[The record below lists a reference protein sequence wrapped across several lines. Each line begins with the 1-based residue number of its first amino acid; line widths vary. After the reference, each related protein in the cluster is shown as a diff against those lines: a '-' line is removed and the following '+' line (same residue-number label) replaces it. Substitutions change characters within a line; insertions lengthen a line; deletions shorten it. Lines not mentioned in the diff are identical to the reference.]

1 MDLSQSMSRSQSQ
14 NHMLHGPA
22 PRDRQLPPSSSS
34 VALHSHT
41 HHHVRPL
48 PPAAAAAGTAV
59 PSTSRTGTT
68 ATVVATTAAA
78 AAAAASAC
86 ASAPASTNVSSI
98 PGKHVLSHA
107 RFDPTHISSQLP
119 SYAPAP
125 SYTHTPSHDPNL
137 LSFSDAPT
145 TELAPILPAAKHTDN
160 GGHTLP
166 SLSSVTG
173 PPPPRFPPITS
184 SQPIEQQ
191 QQQHQQQQQQQHRR
205 QQQQQPPLSPP
216 TSPQHQQQRQQ
227 QQSLPKQTQSHPPS
241 LVRSKTTTVPVT
253 HWPSLNPLT
262 TYYTPSHAQSAGSPA
277 RMDLDVSSNAAMS
290 AASPDRFYEGRAAS
304 VSLDDPDVRM
314 AAEALGDLRA
324 DFINSPPARHTPL
337 PRASPSV
344 SITSNPQTNSEEP
357 LFSLL
362 TTSHPLLATTIEGA
376 TSAYNNS
383 KNFSPRFKSSA
394 EYVEGYLT
402 PIANTVGTVGRK
414 TGVEGGVRWFLGA
427 GRRHQSTDLEAA
439 DGGSHKRRKVDTGED
454 LARLMIDAQ
463 SNVMPDV
470 DSPRDPYVFKHDRR
484 LSRASTIDTLPAYD
498 DYRSPAYTEN
508 EKSER
513 PTSSNAAWQ
522 SRLIMSTSGL
532 SVAMSEESLRSLKYC
547 LRWLRWANEHIG
559 GVINNLKST
568 LEQYEKT
575 GDSQQGQEPEV
586 SSDGDHVMID
596 GQPDSI
602 SEQDRTM
609 LAARIASLKGDVL
622 KTLRDVIETVS
633 KYAGG
638 ALPDNAR
645 TLVRRHLTTLPQRF
659 RYASMVEQQQGEKT
673 GEQAREEAMR
683 EGAHRVLVLAKE
695 GLDMM
700 AQVSGVLDGTIV
712 SAEEW
717 CERLGKKKRDQ
728 REAVLPQ
735 SQPQEVDVKI
745 APA

>member
-1 MDLSQSMSRSQSQ
+1 
-14 NHMLHGPA
+14 
-22 PRDRQLPPSSSS
+22 
-34 VALHSHT
+34 
-41 HHHVRPL
+41 
-48 PPAAAAAGTAV
+48 
-59 PSTSRTGTT
+59 
-68 ATVVATTAAA
+68 
-78 AAAAASAC
+78 
-86 ASAPASTNVSSI
+86 
-98 PGKHVLSHA
+98 
-107 RFDPTHISSQLP
+107 
-119 SYAPAP
+119 
-125 SYTHTPSHDPNL
+125 
-137 LSFSDAPT
+137 
-145 TELAPILPAAKHTDN
+145 
-160 GGHTLP
+160 
-166 SLSSVTG
+166 
-173 PPPPRFPPITS
+173 
-184 SQPIEQQ
+184 
-191 QQQHQQQQQQQHRR
+191 
-205 QQQQQPPLSPP
+205 
-216 TSPQHQQQRQQ
+216 
-227 QQSLPKQTQSHPPS
+227 
-241 LVRSKTTTVPVT
+241 
-253 HWPSLNPLT
+253 
-262 TYYTPSHAQSAGSPA
+262 
-277 RMDLDVSSNAAMS
+277 MDLDVVSNSAMS

-337 PRASPSV
+337 PRASPAV
-344 SITSNPQTNSEEP
+344 SITSNPQLKSEEP

-427 GRRHQSTDLEAA
+427 GRRHQSNDIEAA

-463 SNVMPDV
+463 SNIMPDV

-498 DYRSPAYTEN
+498 DYRSPAYSEN
-508 EKSER
+508 EKAER

-532 SVAMSEESLRSLKYC
+532 SVAMSDESLRSLKYC

-559 GVINNLKST
+559 GVINNLKTT
-568 LEQYEKT
+568 LEQFEKP
-575 GDSQQGQEPEV
+575 GQPQQEEQTAV
-586 SSDGDHVMID
+586 TSDGDYVMAD
-596 GQPDSI
+596 SQPEPM
-602 SEQDRTM
+602 SEQERTI
-609 LAARIASLKGDVL
+609 LAAKIASLKGDVL
-622 KTLRDVIETVS
+622 KTLQNVIVTVS

-638 ALPDNAR
+638 ALPENAR
-645 TLVRRHLTTLPQRF
+645 LLVRRHLTTLPQRF
-659 RYASMVEQQQGEKT
+659 RYASMVEHQQAEKV
-673 GEQAREEAMR
+673 GDQEAMR

-700 AQVSGVLDGTIV
+700 SQVSGVLDGTIV

-735 SQPQEVDVKI
+735 TQPQEGDVKI
-745 APA
+745 ALV

>member
-1 MDLSQSMSRSQSQ
+1 MDLSLSQSMSQ

-22 PRDRQLPPSSSS
+22 SGDRQLPPSSSS
-34 VALHSHT
+34 AAPTTHT
-41 HHHVRPL
+41 RPHTTLL
-48 PPAAAAAGTAV
+48 PAT
-59 PSTSRTGTT
+59 TSITT
-68 ATVVATTAAA
+68 HTTTAAA
-78 AAAAASAC
+78 ATTFGATGPSSTTTAS
-86 ASAPASTNVSSI
+86 SSSF
-98 PGKHVLSHA
+98 PSSKNKHVLSHT

-119 SYAPAP
+119 SYAPP
-125 SYTHTPSHDPNL
+125 SYAHAQSHDPNL
-137 LSFSDAPT
+137 LRFPDAPT
-145 TELAPILPAAKHTDN
+145 TELAPILPAAKHNDN
-160 GGHTLP
+160 VGHNLP

-173 PPPPRFPPITS
+173 PPPPPRFAPPPL
-184 SQPIEQQ
+184 SQPIEPQPKPQRHQPPPPPLPPQQ
-191 QQQHQQQQQQQHRR
+191 QQKQQQQ
-205 QQQQQPPLSPP
+205 
-216 TSPQHQQQRQQ
+216 
-227 QQSLPKQTQSHPPS
+227 LPVLTRAS
-241 LVRSKTTTVPVT
+241 TNTVPLT
-253 HWPSLNPLT
+253 HWPSLNPFT
-262 TYYTPSHAQSAGSPA
+262 TYYTPSHAQPADSPA
-277 RMDLDVSSNAAMS
+277 RMDLDVISNSAMS

-337 PRASPSV
+337 PRGSPAVSV
-344 SITSNPQTNSEEP
+344 TSNPQPKPQTPAEEP
-357 LFSLL
+357 LLSLL
-362 TTSHPLLATTIEGA
+362 TTSHPIIANTIENA

-454 LARLMIDAQ
+454 LARLMADSQ
-463 SNVMPDV
+463 TNVMPDV

-508 EKSER
+508 EKAER
-513 PTSSNAAWQ
+513 PTGSSNAAWQ

-532 SVAMSEESLRSLKYC
+532 SVAMSDESLRSLKYC
-547 LRWLRWANEHIG
+547 LRWLRWANEHLG
-559 GVINNLKST
+559 GVINNLKT
-568 LEQYEKT
+568 ALEQYEKA
-575 GDSQQGQEPEV
+575 GQPAEQSDSN
-586 SSDGDHVMID
+586 SDGDHMMVD
-596 GQPDSI
+596 SQPDPA
-602 SEQDRTM
+602 EQQKRNQ
-609 LAARIASLKGDVL
+609 LAGQITRFKGDILRTL
-622 KTLRDVIETVS
+622 KTCIDTVS

-638 ALPDNAR
+638 ALPENAR
-645 TLVRRHLTTLPQRF
+645 VLVRRHLTTLPQRF
-659 RYASMVEQQQGEKT
+659 RYASAVEQQQGDKT
-673 GEQAREEAMR
+673 GDKAQEEAMR

-700 AQVSGVLDGTIV
+700 AQVSGVVDGTIV

-717 CERLGKKKRDQ
+717 CERLGKKKRDHGDT
-728 REAVLPQ
+728 VLPQ
-735 SQPQEVDVKI
+735 SQPYEGDVKI

>member
-1 MDLSQSMSRSQSQ
+1 MDLSQSMSQSQSQ

-34 VALHSHT
+34 VAHSQT
-41 HHHVRPL
+41 HHHIRPL
-48 PPAAAAAGTAV
+48 P
-59 PSTSRTGTT
+59 S
-68 ATVVATTAAA
+68 
-78 AAAAASAC
+78 AAASTTTTTTTIS
-86 ASAPASTNVSSI
+86 ASASTTISSSSSSI
-98 PGKHVLSHA
+98 PSKHVLSHA
-107 RFDPTHISSQLP
+107 RFDPTHIPSQLP
-119 SYAPAP
+119 SYAPP
-125 SYTHTPSHDPNL
+125 SYAHAQSHDPNL
-137 LSFSDAPT
+137 LRFPDAPT
-145 TELAPILPAAKHTDN
+145 TELAPILPATKQNDN
-160 GGHTLP
+160 GGHNLP

-173 PPPPRFPPITS
+173 PPPPRFAAITA

-191 QQQHQQQQQQQHRR
+191 PT
-205 QQQQQPPLSPP
+205 PPS
-216 TSPQHQQQRQQ
+216 QHQQQRQQ
-227 QQSLPKQTQSHPPS
+227 PQLPS
-241 LVRSKTTTVPVT
+241 LARSTTTTVPVT

-262 TYYTPSHAQSAGSPA
+262 TFYTPSHAQSADSPA
-277 RMDLDVSSNAAMS
+277 RMDLDVSSNSVMS

-337 PRASPSV
+337 PRASSAV
-344 SITSNPQTNSEEP
+344 SITSNSQMKSEEP

-508 EKSER
+508 EKPER

-575 GDSQQGQEPEV
+575 GQSQQEEQTEV
-586 SSDGDHVMID
+586 SNDGDHMMVD
-596 GQPDSI
+596 SQPDSM

-609 LAARIASLKGDVL
+609 LAAKIASLKGDVL

-673 GEQAREEAMR
+673 GDQAREEAMR

-700 AQVSGVLDGTIV
+700 SQVSGVLDGTIV

-728 REAVLPQ
+728 RDEVLPQ
-735 SQPQEVDVKI
+735 SQPQEGDVKI
-745 APA
+745 DLA

>member
-41 HHHVRPL
+41 HHHVHPL
-48 PPAAAAAGTAV
+48 PPAAAAAAAAGTAV

-68 ATVVATTAAA
+68 ATVVATAT
-78 AAAAASAC
+78 AAASAC
-86 ASAPASTNVSSI
+86 ASAPASTNISSI

-125 SYTHTPSHDPNL
+125 SYTHTQSHDPNL
-137 LSFSDAPT
+137 LSFPDAPT

-160 GGHTLP
+160 GGHNLP

-191 QQQHQQQQQQQHRR
+191 QQQQHRR
-205 QQQQQPPLSPP
+205 QQPPLPPP

-227 QQSLPKQTQSHPPS
+227 QQSLPKQTQPHPPS

-262 TYYTPSHAQSAGSPA
+262 TYYTPSHAQSADSPA

-575 GDSQQGQEPEV
+575 GDSQQAQQPEV

>member
-1 MDLSQSMSRSQSQ
+1 LTSETSVPVSLLPLLVLVSCRAPPRELSSTRRPNILCEMDLSQSMSQSQSQ

-34 VALHSHT
+34 VAHSQT
-41 HHHVRPL
+41 HHHIRPL
-48 PPAAAAAGTAV
+48 P
-59 PSTSRTGTT
+59 S
-68 ATVVATTAAA
+68 
-78 AAAAASAC
+78 AAASTTTTTTTIS
-86 ASAPASTNVSSI
+86 ASASTTISSSSSSI
-98 PGKHVLSHA
+98 PSKHVLSHA
-107 RFDPTHISSQLP
+107 RFDPTHIPSQLP
-119 SYAPAP
+119 SYAPP
-125 SYTHTPSHDPNL
+125 SYAHAQSHDPNL
-137 LSFSDAPT
+137 LRFPDAPT
-145 TELAPILPAAKHTDN
+145 TELAPILPATKQNDN
-160 GGHTLP
+160 GGHNLP

-173 PPPPRFPPITS
+173 PPPPRFAAITA

-191 QQQHQQQQQQQHRR
+191 PT
-205 QQQQQPPLSPP
+205 PPS
-216 TSPQHQQQRQQ
+216 QHQQQRQQ
-227 QQSLPKQTQSHPPS
+227 PQLPS
-241 LVRSKTTTVPVT
+241 LARSTTTTVPVT

-262 TYYTPSHAQSAGSPA
+262 TFYTPSHAQSADSPA
-277 RMDLDVSSNAAMS
+277 RMDLDVSSNSVMS

-337 PRASPSV
+337 PRASSAV
-344 SITSNPQTNSEEP
+344 SITSNSQMKSEEP

-508 EKSER
+508 EKPER

-575 GDSQQGQEPEV
+575 GQSQQEEQTEV
-586 SSDGDHVMID
+586 SNDGDHMMVD
-596 GQPDSI
+596 SQPDSM

-609 LAARIASLKGDVL
+609 LAAKIASLKGDVL

-673 GEQAREEAMR
+673 GDQAREEAMR

-700 AQVSGVLDGTIV
+700 SQVSGVLDGTIV

-728 REAVLPQ
+728 RDEVLPQ
-735 SQPQEVDVKI
+735 SQPQEGDVKI
-745 APA
+745 DLA

>member
-1 MDLSQSMSRSQSQ
+1 
-14 NHMLHGPA
+14 
-22 PRDRQLPPSSSS
+22 
-34 VALHSHT
+34 
-41 HHHVRPL
+41 
-48 PPAAAAAGTAV
+48 
-59 PSTSRTGTT
+59 
-68 ATVVATTAAA
+68 
-78 AAAAASAC
+78 
-86 ASAPASTNVSSI
+86 
-98 PGKHVLSHA
+98 
-107 RFDPTHISSQLP
+107 
-119 SYAPAP
+119 
-125 SYTHTPSHDPNL
+125 
-137 LSFSDAPT
+137 
-145 TELAPILPAAKHTDN
+145 
-160 GGHTLP
+160 
-166 SLSSVTG
+166 
-173 PPPPRFPPITS
+173 
-184 SQPIEQQ
+184 
-191 QQQHQQQQQQQHRR
+191 
-205 QQQQQPPLSPP
+205 
-216 TSPQHQQQRQQ
+216 
-227 QQSLPKQTQSHPPS
+227 
-241 LVRSKTTTVPVT
+241 
-253 HWPSLNPLT
+253 
-262 TYYTPSHAQSAGSPA
+262 
-277 RMDLDVSSNAAMS
+277 MDLDVNTNSVMN

-337 PRASPSV
+337 PRASPAV
-344 SITSNPQTNSEEP
+344 SMTSNPSKSEEP

-547 LRWLRWANEHIG
+547 LKWLRWANEHIG
-559 GVINNLKST
+559 GVINTLKST

-575 GDSQQGQEPEV
+575 GQSQQEER
-586 SSDGDHVMID
+586 SDISHDGDHMMVD
-596 GQPDSI
+596 SQPESM

-673 GEQAREEAMR
+673 GDQAREEAMR

-700 AQVSGVLDGTIV
+700 SQVSGVLDGTIV

-717 CERLGKKKRDQ
+717 CERLGRKKREQ
-728 REAVLPQ
+728 REGDVASQ
-735 SQPQEVDVKI
+735 SQSQEGDVKI
-745 APA
+745 APV

>member
-41 HHHVRPL
+41 HHHVHPL
-48 PPAAAAAGTAV
+48 PPAAAAAAAAAGTAV

-68 ATVVATTAAA
+68 ATVVATAT
-78 AAAAASAC
+78 AAASAC
-86 ASAPASTNVSSI
+86 ASAPASTNISSI

-125 SYTHTPSHDPNL
+125 SYTHTQSHDPNL
-137 LSFSDAPT
+137 LSFPDAPT

-160 GGHTLP
+160 GGHNLP

-184 SQPIEQQ
+184 SQTIE
-191 QQQHQQQQQQQHRR
+191 QQQQQHRR
-205 QQQQQPPLSPP
+205 QQQQRPPLPPP
-216 TSPQHQQQRQQ
+216 TSPQQQQRQQ
-227 QQSLPKQTQSHPPS
+227 QQSLPKQTQPHPPS

-262 TYYTPSHAQSAGSPA
+262 TYYTPSHAQSADSPA

-575 GDSQQGQEPEV
+575 GDSQQAQQPEV

-728 REAVLPQ
+728 RDAVLPQ
-735 SQPQEVDVKI
+735 SQPHEVDVKI

>member
-1 MDLSQSMSRSQSQ
+1 MDMSLNRTRTQ

-22 PRDRQLPPSSSS
+22 SGDRQLPPSSPSAAAPTHS
-34 VALHSHT
+34 LSHT
-41 HHHVRPL
+41 HTRPL
-48 PPAAAAAGTAV
+48 PPA
-59 PSTSRTGTT
+59 
-68 ATVVATTAAA
+68 TAAA
-78 AAAAASAC
+78 FASA
-86 ASAPASTNVSSI
+86 SASTTI
-98 PGKHVLSHA
+98 KPKHVLSHHA
-107 RFDPTHISSQLP
+107 RFDPTHIPSQLP
-119 SYAPAP
+119 AYAPPPSYA
-125 SYTHTPSHDPNL
+125 HTQSHDPNL
-137 LSFSDAPT
+137 LRFPDAPT
-145 TELAPILPAAKHTDN
+145 TELAPILPAVKHNDN
-160 GGHTLP
+160 VGHNLP

-173 PPPPRFPPITS
+173 PPPPRFAPPTP
-184 SQPIEQQ
+184 SQPAEP
-191 QQQHQQQQQQQHRR
+191 
-205 QQQQQPPLSPP
+205 QQPP
-216 TSPQHQQQRQQ
+216 
-227 QQSLPKQTQSHPPS
+227 PS
-241 LVRSKTTTVPVT
+241 LTRASTTVPLT
-253 HWPSLNPLT
+253 NWPSLNPLT
-262 TYYTPSHAQSAGSPA
+262 TYYTPSHAQSADSPA
-277 RMDLDVSSNAAMS
+277 RMDLDVISNSAMS

-324 DFINSPPARHTPL
+324 DFINSPPSRHTPL
-337 PRASPSV
+337 PRASPAVSV
-344 SITSNPQTNSEEP
+344 TSNPQAKPLNSSEEP

-427 GRRHQSTDLEAA
+427 GRRHQSTDLESA

-454 LARLMIDAQ
+454 LARLMIDSQ
-463 SNVMPDV
+463 TNVMPDV

-508 EKSER
+508 EKQSER

-559 GVINNLKST
+559 GVINNLKTT

-575 GDSQQGQEPEV
+575 GQHQDEQPELMN
-586 SSDGDHVMID
+586 DGDHVMVD
-596 GQPDSI
+596 SQPDSI
-602 SEQDRTM
+602 QEQDRHL

-700 AQVSGVLDGTIV
+700 SQVSGVLDGTIV

-728 REAVLPQ
+728 RDGVLPQ
-735 SQPQEVDVKI
+735 SQFQFQEGDIKT
-745 APA
+745 AQA

>member
-1 MDLSQSMSRSQSQ
+1 MDLSQSMSQSQ

-22 PRDRQLPPSSSS
+22 PEDRQLPPSSSS
-34 VALHSHT
+34 LTHT
-41 HHHVRPL
+41 HHFR
-48 PPAAAAAGTAV
+48 PPASASASA
-59 PSTSRTGTT
+59 STSTS
-68 ATVVATTAAA
+68 
-78 AAAAASAC
+78 ASA
-86 ASAPASTNVSSI
+86 SISTTSQPN
-98 PGKHVLSHA
+98 KHVLSHA
-107 RFDPTHISSQLP
+107 RFDPTHLPSQLP
-119 SYAPAP
+119 SYAPP
-125 SYTHTPSHDPNL
+125 SYAHAQSHDSNL
-137 LSFSDAPT
+137 LRFPDAPT
-145 TELAPILPAAKHTDN
+145 TELAPILPAAKHNDN
-160 GGHTLP
+160 VGHNLP

-173 PPPPRFPPITS
+173 PPPPRFTS
-184 SQPIEQQ
+184 IVAQSQPIEAQQ
-191 QQQHQQQQQQQHRR
+191 QQQHQHQHH
-205 QQQQQPPLSPP
+205 QPQSQPQP
-216 TSPQHQQQRQQ
+216 TTS
-227 QQSLPKQTQSHPPS
+227 SLK
-241 LVRSKTTTVPVT
+241 RSSTTTVPLT

-262 TYYTPSHAQSAGSPA
+262 TYYTPSHAQSADSPA
-277 RMDLDVSSNAAMS
+277 RMDLDVVSNSAMS

-337 PRASPSV
+337 PRASPAV
-344 SITSNPQTNSEEP
+344 SITSNPQLKSEEP

-427 GRRHQSTDLEAA
+427 GRRHQSNDIEAA

-463 SNVMPDV
+463 SNMMPDV

-498 DYRSPAYTEN
+498 DYRSPAYSEN
-508 EKSER
+508 EKAER

-532 SVAMSEESLRSLKYC
+532 SVAMSDESLRSLKYC

-559 GVINNLKST
+559 GVINNLKTT
-568 LEQYEKT
+568 LEQFEKP
-575 GDSQQGQEPEV
+575 GQPQQEEQTAV
-586 SSDGDHVMID
+586 TNDGDHVMA
-596 GQPDSI
+596 DSHPEPM
-602 SEQDRTM
+602 SEQERTI
-609 LAARIASLKGDVL
+609 LAAKIASLKGDVL
-622 KTLRDVIETVS
+622 KTLQNVIVTVS

-638 ALPDNAR
+638 ALPENAR
-645 TLVRRHLTTLPQRF
+645 LLVRRHLTTLPQRF
-659 RYASMVEQQQGEKT
+659 RYASMVEHQQGEKVSD
-673 GEQAREEAMR
+673 QEAMR

-700 AQVSGVLDGTIV
+700 SQVSGVLDGTIV

-717 CERLGKKKRDQ
+717 CERLGRKKRDQ

-735 SQPQEVDVKI
+735 SQPQEADVKV
-745 APA
+745 ALV

>member
-1 MDLSQSMSRSQSQ
+1 MDLSQSMSQSQSQ

-34 VALHSHT
+34 VAHSQT
-41 HHHVRPL
+41 HHHIRPL
-48 PPAAAAAGTAV
+48 PPAAASPTISASV
-59 PSTSRTGTT
+59 STTIS
-68 ATVVATTAAA
+68 
-78 AAAAASAC
+78 S
-86 ASAPASTNVSSI
+86 SSSSSI
-98 PGKHVLSHA
+98 PSKHVLSSHA
-107 RFDPTHISSQLP
+107 RFDPTHIPSQLP
-119 SYAPAP
+119 SYAPPTYA
-125 SYTHTPSHDPNL
+125 HAQSHDPNL
-137 LSFSDAPT
+137 LSFPDAPT
-145 TELAPILPAAKHTDN
+145 TELAPILPAAKHNDN
-160 GGHTLP
+160 GGHNLP

-173 PPPPRFPPITS
+173 PPPPRFAAITA

-191 QQQHQQQQQQQHRR
+191 PT
-205 QQQQQPPLSPP
+205 PPS
-216 TSPQHQQQRQQ
+216 QHQQQRQQ
-227 QQSLPKQTQSHPPS
+227 PRPPS
-241 LVRSKTTTVPVT
+241 LTRSTTTTVPVT

-262 TYYTPSHAQSAGSPA
+262 TFYTPSHAQSADSPA
-277 RMDLDVSSNAAMS
+277 RMDLDVSSNSVMS

-324 DFINSPPARHTPL
+324 ARHTPL
-337 PRASPSV
+337 PRASPTV
-344 SITSNPQTNSEEP
+344 SITSNPQNKSEEP

-508 EKSER
+508 EKSDR

-575 GDSQQGQEPEV
+575 GQSQQEEEAEV
-586 SSDGDHVMID
+586 SNDGDHMMVD
-596 GQPDSI
+596 SQPDSM

-609 LAARIASLKGDVL
+609 LAAKIASLKGDVL

-700 AQVSGVLDGTIV
+700 SQVSGVLDGTIV

-728 REAVLPQ
+728 RDEVLPQ
-735 SQPQEVDVKI
+735 SQPQEGDVKI
-745 APA
+745 ALA

>member
-1 MDLSQSMSRSQSQ
+1 M
-14 NHMLHGPA
+14 
-22 PRDRQLPPSSSS
+22 
-34 VALHSHT
+34 
-41 HHHVRPL
+41 
-48 PPAAAAAGTAV
+48 
-59 PSTSRTGTT
+59 
-68 ATVVATTAAA
+68 
-78 AAAAASAC
+78 
-86 ASAPASTNVSSI
+86 
-98 PGKHVLSHA
+98 
-107 RFDPTHISSQLP
+107 
-119 SYAPAP
+119 
-125 SYTHTPSHDPNL
+125 
-137 LSFSDAPT
+137 
-145 TELAPILPAAKHTDN
+145 
-160 GGHTLP
+160 
-166 SLSSVTG
+166 
-173 PPPPRFPPITS
+173 
-184 SQPIEQQ
+184 
-191 QQQHQQQQQQQHRR
+191 
-205 QQQQQPPLSPP
+205 
-216 TSPQHQQQRQQ
+216 
-227 QQSLPKQTQSHPPS
+227 
-241 LVRSKTTTVPVT
+241 
-253 HWPSLNPLT
+253 
-262 TYYTPSHAQSAGSPA
+262 
-277 RMDLDVSSNAAMS
+277 
-290 AASPDRFYEGRAAS
+290 
-304 VSLDDPDVRM
+304 
-314 AAEALGDLRA
+314 A
-324 DFINSPPARHTPL
+324 DFINSPPSRHTPL
-337 PRASPSV
+337 PRASPAVSV
-344 SITSNPQTNSEEP
+344 TSNPQAKPLNSSEEP

-427 GRRHQSTDLEAA
+427 GRRHQSTDLESA

-454 LARLMIDAQ
+454 LARLMIDSQ
-463 SNVMPDV
+463 TNVMPDV

-508 EKSER
+508 EKQSER

-559 GVINNLKST
+559 GVINNLKTT

-575 GDSQQGQEPEV
+575 GQHQDEQPELMN
-586 SSDGDHVMID
+586 DGDHVMAD
-596 GQPDSI
+596 SQPDSI
-602 SEQDRTM
+602 QEQDRHL

-700 AQVSGVLDGTIV
+700 SQVSGVLDGTIV

-728 REAVLPQ
+728 RDVVLPQ
-735 SQPQEVDVKI
+735 SQFQFQEGDIKT
-745 APA
+745 AQA